1 MPEVITQCTC
11 GQLGVLEAAA
21 GRLAVPVDGPCD
33 ACGAEAG
40 EDCRPDCIGQAA
52 HLDELGIDVT
62 ACQDGHCQRE
72 GCPEHP
78 ACDDGEHTY
87 EQHHSPRDHVGP
99 GPCRCDAYTFE
110 PAKSR
115 PRLGAAPQ

>member
-1 MPEVITQCTC
+1 MPEVITECTC

-52 HLDELGIDVT
+52 HLDELGIDLT
-62 ACQDGHCQRE
+62 EEAGCTCCQVSTESTRDDEDECPRCGHLMKSHYRE
-72 GCPEHP
+72 
-78 ACDDGEHTY
+78 T
-87 EQHHSPRDHVGP
+87 
-99 GPCRCDAYTFE
+99 
-110 PAKSR
+110 
-115 PRLGAAPQ
+115 GAAPQ